1 MIEFE
6 KELDAYKQQYM
17 DKVKKFCKD
26 QTLDNLLDCMR
37 AGNRYFNFAEKSV
50 AKASL
55 DGIHN
60 DGLALIDLADSCYVI
75 LDSYIK
81 HLVFIES
88 KESLLGSAYEKPLF
102 VANNMQRMVKKY
114 LSKEKV
120 ESLRK
125 LFIKHKLSTEGFDVK
140 APKDKNNAIVPL
152 WIGGVFLAIPII
164 ALFFIPE
171 PSIYQFFA
179 FRVCFGLGG
188 AGIASHIP
196 GWLNININNWVKA
209 GGAIAIFVLLWF
221 FNPPALITTGTN

>member
-1 MIEFE
+1 
-6 KELDAYKQQYM
+6 
-17 DKVKKFCKD
+17 
-26 QTLDNLLDCMR
+26 
-37 AGNRYFNFAEKSV
+37 
-50 AKASL
+50 
-55 DGIHN
+55 
-60 DGLALIDLADSCYVI
+60 
-75 LDSYIK
+75 
-81 HLVFIES
+81 
-88 KESLLGSAYEKPLF
+88 
-102 VANNMQRMVKKY
+102 MQRVVKEY

-125 LFIKHKLSTEGFDVK
+125 LFIEHNLSTEGFDVK

-179 FRVCFGLGG
+179 FRICFCLGG